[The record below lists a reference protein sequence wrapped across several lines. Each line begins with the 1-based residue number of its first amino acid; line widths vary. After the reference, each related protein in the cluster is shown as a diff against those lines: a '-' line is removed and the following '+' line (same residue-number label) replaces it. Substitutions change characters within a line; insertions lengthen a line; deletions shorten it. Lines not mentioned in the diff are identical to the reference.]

1 MILRIAILIL
11 FLANISCKNNP
22 ASINNNTD
30 NFSVTINVKDS
41 NGQPVQGISVSI
53 YNDADSSSLG
63 IAESPKVL
71 QANTSILFSVAE
83 SSLVSL
89 GIYELDGRLVQNLA
103 TDRNLGQGVFEY
115 VVSLNVENV
124 GTRVYKGILTAVND
138 TTKQVLFKDS
148 IYITLLDNSPE
159 NSILGYTSKSGTF
172 ETTDSLSFPNIL
184 TLPPIVETNAT
195 GPAPIG
201 VFSFSQSIV
210 ITLIDTVTS
219 RSVSYVRQVI
229 KGQNV
234 FNLTWN
240 PSSGSTSTNPSVSM
254 ERLERMNPFFC
265 RYYNTTA
272 TTLGANAEFPKSS
285 RMVLLEK
292 ALIHFH

>member
-138 TTKQVLFKDS
+138 TTKQV
-148 IYITLLDNSPE
+148 P
-159 NSILGYTSKSGTF
+159 
-172 ETTDSLSFPNIL
+172 
-184 TLPPIVETNAT
+184 V
-195 GPAPIG
+195 
-201 VFSFSQSIV
+201 
-210 ITLIDTVTS
+210 
-219 RSVSYVRQVI
+219 
-229 KGQNV
+229 
-234 FNLTWN
+234 
-240 PSSGSTSTNPSVSM
+240 
-254 ERLERMNPFFC
+254 
-265 RYYNTTA
+265 
-272 TTLGANAEFPKSS
+272 
-285 RMVLLEK
+285 
-292 ALIHFH
+292 